1 MLFST
6 NSGFEISDGFGAET
20 DRKIRSILENK
31 LQQSNHDAFHVEIR
45 EIPYLAI
52 YAKSDYLDMVLCKY
66 IPENQVFASLKK
78 YHITFWVFT
87 LAALI
92 IITLFTF
99 STNRFINRPLSKLVN
114 SFREVEGGNLEIRI
128 RHDHN
133 DEFGY
138 LYKRFNAM
146 VENLDV
152 LIHQVYKQKI
162 LAQKAELKHLQS
174 QINPHFLY
182 NSFFSLHN
190 MVVNGDYENVELFTR
205 QLGTYFQ
212 FVTRSAA
219 DVIPLEKEVAHAR
232 IYADIQSRRFR
243 NRIKLEFEDLPEEL
257 RNIPVPRLIVQ
268 PLIENA
274 FEHGLKNTVS
284 DGLLR
289 VTFTSGDGRLVISVE
304 DNGKEMSGAEIERL
318 EGCLKQEN
326 DCAHPAAN
334 TIILL
339 WRSFYLCR

>member
-1 MLFST
+1 
-6 NSGFEISDGFGAET
+6 
-20 DRKIRSILENK
+20 
-31 LQQSNHDAFHVEIR
+31 VEIR
-45 EIPYLAI
+45 DIPYLAI

-78 YHITFWVFT
+78 YQIAFWVFT
-87 LAALI
+87 LIALI

-128 RHDHN
+128 GHNHN

-212 FVTRSAA
+212 FITRSAA
-219 DVIPLEKEVAHAR
+219 DVIPLEKEIAHAR

-257 RNIPVPRLIVQ
+257 KNIQVPRLIVQ

-289 VTFTSGDGRLVISVE
+289 ITFTSGDGRLLISVE
-304 DNGKEMSGAEIERL
+304 DNGKEMSDAEIERL
-318 EGCLKQEN
+318 ESCLEQEN
-326 DCAHPAAN
+326 DENESTA
-334 TIILL
+334 IINIHRRIRIMFGEESGLKFSRGDL
-339 WRSFYLCR
+339 NGLKAEILIIYR